1 MKKSAPIVTILA
13 GIYRLTGVSGK
24 LQAVARRDQV
34 TGVRNGMARRP
45 RLGRLALSVGVFA
58 LALACVATPAQA
70 VETAAFEI
78 VARDGRLFP
87 ERLEV
92 PAGVRL
98 RLTLR
103 NEGKAPVEFE
113 NLDLRVERVLAPDA
127 AAAVLVQP
135 LKPGTYTFIDD
146 FHADTG
152 KMLLI
157 AK

>member
-1 MKKSAPIVTILA
+1 MKNSAPIVTILA
-13 GIYRLTGVSGK
+13 GIDRLIGVSAKRQAAARREPIKGGLTGVARTARSAA
-24 LQAVARRDQV
+24 QAVSIGA
-34 TGVRNGMARRP
+34 
-45 RLGRLALSVGVFA
+45 FA
-58 LALACVATPAQA
+58 LALAGAATPALA

-78 VARDGRLFP
+78 VARDGRLYP

-103 NEGKAPVEFE
+103 NEGKVPVEFE
-113 NLDLRVERVLAPDA
+113 NLELRVERVLAPDA
-127 AAAVLVQP
+127 AASVLVQP
-135 LKPGTYTFIDD
+135 LKPGSYTFIDD